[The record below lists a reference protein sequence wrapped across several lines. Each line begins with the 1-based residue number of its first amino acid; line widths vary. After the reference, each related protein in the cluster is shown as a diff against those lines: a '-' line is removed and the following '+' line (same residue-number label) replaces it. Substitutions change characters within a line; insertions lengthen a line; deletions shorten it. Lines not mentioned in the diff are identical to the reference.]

1 MLMGPSWN
9 SCLMRS
15 VTSLVSV
22 AMVCEGTDLV
32 VMSIRDRCL
41 IMILEAIK

>member
-1 MLMGPSWN
+1 MKGSEFEDCTFMLMGPSWN

-22 AMVCEGTDLV
+22 AMVCE
-32 VMSIRDRCL
+32 
-41 IMILEAIK
+41 